1 MSPIGSTNLYCLLGS
16 PAKHSISPLM
26 HNTAFNEL
34 KLDKCYMAF
43 DVPADGLKDAVN
55 GLKVLG
61 CCGFNVTM
69 PYKTSIIPFL
79 DEIDE
84 GAALA
89 NSVNTVVA
97 ENGKLKG
104 YTTDGIGFLQAM
116 ADSDIN
122 YVGST
127 ITLLGC
133 GGAASSIIVQAASEG
148 VSKINIFKRKNATF
162 TKTIDFAKK
171 ITDSSNC
178 QVLVYD
184 MADTASLAYSIKNS
198 DILINTTNVGMGN
211 DDTSLVPKEML
222 HKSLTVCDVIYH
234 PPETRL
240 LRDAKSIGCK
250 TMNGKYMLLYQ
261 GVAAF
266 KLWTHMDMPVS
277 LIKEKCFDN

>member
-1 MSPIGSTNLYCLLGS
+1 
-16 PAKHSISPLM
+16 
-26 HNTAFNEL
+26 
-34 KLDKCYMAF
+34 
-43 DVPADGLKDAVN
+43 
-55 GLKVLG
+55 
-61 CCGFNVTM
+61 
-69 PYKTSIIPFL
+69 
-79 DEIDE
+79 
-84 GAALA
+84 
-89 NSVNTVVA
+89 
-97 ENGKLKG
+97 
-104 YTTDGIGFLQAM
+104 
-116 ADSDIN
+116 
-122 YVGST
+122 
-127 ITLLGC
+127 
-133 GGAASSIIVQAASEG
+133 
-148 VSKINIFKRKNATF
+148 
-162 TKTIDFAKK
+162 
-171 ITDSSNC
+171 
-178 QVLVYD
+178 